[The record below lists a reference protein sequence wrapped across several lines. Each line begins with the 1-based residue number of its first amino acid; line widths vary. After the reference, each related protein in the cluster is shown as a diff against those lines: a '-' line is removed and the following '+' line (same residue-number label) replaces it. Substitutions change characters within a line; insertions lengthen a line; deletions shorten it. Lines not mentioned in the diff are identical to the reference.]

1 MQKNSPTDVTPAKA
15 GAQAPSAAGAI
26 QSKCLDS
33 RLRGNDGLILTPA
46 KAGAQAPSAAGA
58 IQSKCL
64 DSRLRGNDGL
74 IVTPAKAGGQ
84 APSVAGATPPKCLD
98 SRLRGNDGL
107 IVTPA
112 KAGAQAPSAAGAT
125 PPKCLDSRL
134 RGNDGLIEKD
144 PLDVMHEECGIAAV
158 YGSPDAARLVY
169 LSLYA
174 LQHRGQEAAGIVTYN
189 GTGLHTKLGMG
200 LVSEVFNEPV
210 LNTLNGDHAIGHVR
224 YSTAGDS
231 SVINCQP
238 ISVNTGNGSLAVAHN
253 GNLTNAIEIRKKLEA
268 QGAIFQTNSDTE
280 VVLHLFAKSKETG
293 FVRPLLDALRQLRG
307 AYCFVFITKK
317 GILAARDPYGVR
329 PMALGKLGKSWVIAS
344 ETSAFDLIGATYVRD
359 IEPGELVDITSA
371 GIKSHTIS
379 KVKNKAMCV
388 FEYVY
393 FSRPDSRI
401 FGRNV
406 YETRREMGRQL
417 AREAPPPPNTDMV
430 IPIPDSASVAAMGY
444 AEVSGVR
451 FDMGLIRSHYIG
463 RTFIEPKQSI
473 RDFGAKIKYNAVAEM
488 MKGKK
493 IVLVDDSI
501 VRGTT
506 SRKLV
511 RMLRRVGVK
520 EIHMRISSPPIISP
534 CFYGI
539 DTPST
544 KELVAAKMSI
554 EKVRA
559 YLEVDSLGYL
569 SEKGMLAATQMPETD
584 FCTACFTGKYPIAL
598 EQGVQ
603 SNNTVPC

>member
-1 MQKNSPTDVTPAKA
+1 MPMPEISPIKMNAVIPEIFSREST
-15 GAQAPSAAGAI
+15 SFCN
-26 QSKCLDS
+26 SKCGGSPIENFGDDKDDT
-33 RLRGNDGLILTPA
+33 RLKISGMT
-46 KAGAQAPSAAGA
+46 
-58 IQSKCL
+58 
-64 DSRLRGNDGL
+64 
-74 IVTPAKAGGQ
+74 T
-84 APSVAGATPPKCLD
+84 
-98 SRLRGNDGL
+98 
-107 IVTPA
+107 
-112 KAGAQAPSAAGAT
+112 
-125 PPKCLDSRL
+125 
-134 RGNDGLIEKD
+134 KD
-144 PLDVMHEECGIAAV
+144 PLDVMHEECGIAAI

-189 GTGLHTKLGMG
+189 GSGLHTKLGMG
-200 LVSEVFNEPV
+200 LVSDVFNETV
-210 LNTLNGDHAIGHVR
+210 LDELKGNHAIGHVR

-231 SVINCQP
+231 SLRNCQP
-238 ISVNTGNGSLAVAHN
+238 ISVNTGNGRIAVAHN
-253 GNLTNAIEIRKKLEA
+253 GNLTNAIEIRKNLEEK
-268 QGAIFQTNSDTE
+268 GAIFQTNSDTE

-329 PMALGKLGKSWVIAS
+329 PLALGKLGKTWVVAS
-344 ETSAFDLIGATYVRD
+344 ETSAFDLVGARYVRD
-359 IEPGELVDITSA
+359 VEPGELIDITSA
-371 GIKSHTIS
+371 GLKSHVIS

-393 FSRPDSRI
+393 FSRPDSKI
-401 FGRNV
+401 FGHNV

-417 AREAPPPPNTDMV
+417 AHEAPPPPDTDMV
-430 IPIPDSASVAAMGY
+430 IPVPDSASVAAMGY
-444 AEVSGVR
+444 AEVSGIR

-473 RDFGAKIKYNAVAEM
+473 RDFGAKIKYNAVAEAL
-488 MKGKK
+488 KGKK
-493 IVLVDDSI
+493 VVLVDDSI

-520 EIHMRISSPPIISP
+520 EVHMRISSPAIISP

-539 DTPST
+539 ATPTT
-544 KELVAAKMSI
+544 KELIASKLST

-559 YLEVDSLGYL
+559 YLGVNSLSYL
-569 SEKGMLAATQMPETD
+569 SEAAMLRSTKMNPTD

-598 EQGVQ
+598 EKGVQ
-603 SNNTVPC
+603 TNNTVPC

>member
-1 MQKNSPTDVTPAKA
+1 MSLSRDPM
-15 GAQAPSAAGAI
+15 
-26 QSKCLDS
+26 DS
-33 RLRGNDGLILTPA
+33 
-46 KAGAQAPSAAGA
+46 
-58 IQSKCL
+58 
-64 DSRLRGNDGL
+64 
-74 IVTPAKAGGQ
+74 
-84 APSVAGATPPKCLD
+84 
-98 SRLRGNDGL
+98 
-107 IVTPA
+107 
-112 KAGAQAPSAAGAT
+112 
-125 PPKCLDSRL
+125 
-134 RGNDGLIEKD
+134 
-144 PLDVMHEECGIAAV
+144 MHEECGIAGIH
-158 YGSPDAARLVY
+158 GSPDAARLAY

-189 GTGLHTKLGMG
+189 GSGLHTQLGMG
-200 LVSEVFNEPV
+200 LVADVFNKP
-210 LNTLNGDHAIGHVR
+210 TLDALTGNHAIGHVR

-231 SVINCQP
+231 SVKNCQP
-238 ISVNTGNGSLAVAHN
+238 ISVNTGNGKIAVAHN
-253 GNLTNAIEIRKKLEA
+253 GNLTNAIELRKKLEEK
-268 QGAIFQTNSDTE
+268 GAIFQTNSDTE

-329 PMALGKLGKSWVIAS
+329 PLALGRIGKTWTVAS
-344 ETSAFDLIGATYVRD
+344 ETSAFDLIGAKYVRD
-359 IEPGELVDITSA
+359 VQPGELIDITNK
-371 GIKSHTIS
+371 GITSYTIA
-379 KVKNKAMCV
+379 KAKNKAMCV

-401 FGRNV
+401 FGHNV
-406 YETRREMGRQL
+406 YEVRREMGRQL
-417 AREAPPPPNTDMV
+417 AREAPPPADTDMV

-444 AEVSGVR
+444 AEASGIR

-473 RDFGAKIKYNAVAEM
+473 RDFGAKIKYNAVAEALV
-488 MKGKK
+488 GKK

-511 RMLRRVGVK
+511 RMLKRVGVK
-520 EIHMRISSPPIISP
+520 EVHMRISSPPIISP

-539 DTPST
+539 DTPTT
-544 KELVAAKMSI
+544 KELIAARYSI
-554 EKVRA
+554 EKTRA
-559 YLEVDSLGYL
+559 YLGVNSLAYL
-569 SEKGMLAATQMPETD
+569 SEAGMLASTRLDKKD

-598 EQGVQ
+598 EKGVQ